1 MSTFLS
7 KLRGAIGDI
16 DKSTL
21 DTICRRLKNEYPYR
35 HGVCKAINRAV
46 LALPGDYEQAEL
58 LMKDHIGA
66 RLFNNGY
73 VDIPHRTWESMD
85 IAQKTAVREARVKM
99 LLEALK

>member
-21 DTICRRLKNEYPYR
+21 DIICRRLKNEYPYR
-35 HGVCKAINRAV
+35 HGVCEAIHLVTLVFPDKYAQV
-46 LALPGDYEQAEL
+46 SL

-66 RLFNNGY
+66 RRFNTGY
-73 VDIPHRTWESMD
+73 VDIPHRTWELMD
-85 IAQKTAVREARVKM
+85 IAQKTAVREARVNM